1 MMSKYFWKMDKL
13 QKKGT
18 LIKGEMLE
26 KQETTNYT
34 KECFS
39 PQEKAGVVSIRERAH
54 KKTESPKIKP
64 TRLKSKE
71 IKPQAAKGKK
81 FDRNHFQDYSS
92 RNANTVINATEKHNF
107 EEIILC
113 IT

>member
-39 PQEKAGVVSIRERAH
+39 PQEKAGVVSIRENTSTQ
-54 KKTESPKIKP
+54 KDGKSKNKTNKTEEQGNQTIGGK
-64 TRLKSKE
+64 RKE
-71 IKPQAAKGKK
+71 IWSQPLPGL
-81 FDRNHFQDYSS
+81 FL
-92 RNANTVINATEKHNF
+92 EKC
-107 EEIILC
+107 EYC
-113 IT
+113 D